1 LRTLLMPRRGE
12 TPALRSSAAARSG
25 RGRTRCLAVA
35 MVICVLA
42 CAPMSGLAKQ
52 KKKISKTISGVVMD
66 ASGNPIAGAAVELTD
81 KLTGKKVAIFA
92 QEGGS
97 FRFADLDPK
106 HDYELQALSK
116 NLSSDV
122 RKVSSLDDRDNI
134 VVNLTIQPPK
144 Q

>member
-1 LRTLLMPRRGE
+1 M
-12 TPALRSSAAARSG
+12 
-25 RGRTRCLAVA
+25 
-35 MVICVLA
+35 
-42 CAPMSGLAKQ
+42 
-52 KKKISKTISGVVMD
+52 VMD
-66 ASGNPIAGAAVELTD
+66 ASGNPLAGAAVELTD
-81 KLTGKKVAIFA
+81 KMTGKKVAIYA

-97 FRFADLDPK
+97 YHFDDLNLK

-122 RKVSSLDDRDNI
+122 HKVSSLDDRDNI